1 MLKRSTVFALILLAA
16 LVGLAFYLSRQK
28 QDEGT
33 DTVIET
39 PSTTLLF
46 DETSGQ
52 VEGLTIT
59 DASGKVVSVRR
70 DAAAG
75 WRYEQP
81 VSMEADAGLVE
92 AAASQ
97 VMSLRVLNSVE
108 IPLTT
113 VGLNRP
119 AFTLTVRFDTGK
131 EAILKIGDTTPTQSG
146 YYVLKESGEV
156 VIINKYSLDSLLELF
171 HNPPQPPTP
180 TPSAG
185 DDQTATPTTP

>member
-16 LVGLAFYLSRQK
+16 LVGLAVYLSRQK
-28 QDEGT
+28 QEEET
-33 DTVIET
+33 DTITDT
-39 PSTTLLF
+39 PSATFLF

-52 VEGLTIT
+52 VESLTIT

-70 DAAAG
+70 DAAG

-97 VMSLRVLNSVE
+97 VMSLRVLNTIE

-119 AFTLTVRFDTGK
+119 VFTLTVRFDTGK
-131 EAILKIGDTTPTQSG
+131 EAMLKIGNSTPTQSG
-146 YYVLKESGEV
+146 YYVLKENGEV
-156 VIINKYSLDSLLELF
+156 VIINKSSLDSLLEIF

-185 DDQTATPTTP
+185 DEQAVTPIATP